1 MAWVGGN
8 IVWLVSK
15 TKVHILP
22 FTNFTNILDIDN
34 TPELSIVLSCMEYL
48 AFSFL
53 AAQN

>member
-15 TKVHILP
+15 TLKYI
-22 FTNFTNILDIDN
+22 TNFTNIPDIDN